1 MSVKEDDFCKVS
13 VEVGEILDW
22 STIDGSCCV
31 SEKSILD
38 EELVR
43 VKFVKNRVGGLKIMF
58 SKPERAESIDGSH
71 VVVLSGEN
79 HDLVEL

>member
-22 STIDGSCCV
+22 GTIDGSCCV

-43 VKFVKNRVGGLKIMF
+43 VKFVKNRVGG
-58 SKPERAESIDGSH
+58 
-71 VVVLSGEN
+71 VVVLSGED